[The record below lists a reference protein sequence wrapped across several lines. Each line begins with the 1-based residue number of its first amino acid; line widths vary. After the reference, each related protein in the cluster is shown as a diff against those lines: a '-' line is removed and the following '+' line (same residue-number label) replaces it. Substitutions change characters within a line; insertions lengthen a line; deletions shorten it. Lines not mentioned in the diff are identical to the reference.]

1 MLQLQARSTLD
12 PSVRQQFF
20 EASRRVIT
28 VGHVHQRL
36 YQTGELRALDFG
48 DYLRALTAD
57 LSDSAGPDT
66 KKRLVLETS
75 AVTLSAETVIPLG
88 LIVNELVTNAFKHG
102 EKKPSPLTVNVSF
115 LQSDAGMRLTVQ
127 DDGPGLPI
135 GFDPGK
141 NTGLGMRLVS
151 GLIVQLS
158 GNLEFES
165 SDAGT
170 RFTILVPK
178 KGETSAAL
186 PQ

>member
-1 MLQLQARSTLD
+1 
-12 PSVRQQFF
+12 
-20 EASRRVIT
+20 
-28 VGHVHQRL
+28 
-36 YQTGELRALDFG
+36 
-48 DYLRALTAD
+48 
-57 LSDSAGPDT
+57 
-66 KKRLVLETS
+66 
-75 AVTLSAETVIPLG
+75 
-88 LIVNELVTNAFKHG
+88 
-102 EKKPSPLTVNVSF
+102 
-115 LQSDAGMRLTVQ
+115 MRLTVQ
-127 DDGPGLPI
+127 DDGPGLPE